1 MNYAEHDFEIKKDVL
16 RQLKDFSEPSNFAAI
31 RTLAFEY
38 ALIAG
43 SIYVTLA
50 VSYWFYPIA
59 LILIGSAQRT
69 FANILHESAHF
80 HFAKNKLLN
89 FLGGTVLTSYLI
101 FHMFTPYRNSHVG
114 FHHRHFGDPED
125 DPDYNF
131 HILLGLYEAKESHA
145 RFIWKNLVLAL
156 IGYRSWEYI
165 KYIYHDRILFSADK
179 IVIRMPISITAD
191 RLLFAATWIVVLS
204 LVAWFNVWLEFL
216 LFWILPCFTTYIAI
230 GWCAELAEH
239 YPLPESEDHRLLM
252 TRNRKGWAIEN
263 FLFGRHNDR
272 YHLVHHIFPTI
283 PFCNLKK
290 THSVLL
296 QDDAY
301 RQWDAMWGG
310 IFTRQHPDEETLI
323 SYVKKYKAEIF
334 ANQSAS
340 THQSF
345 AKRLLVQHPLAQG
358 A

>member
-1 MNYAEHDFEIKKDVL
+1 MFMESMATCAWNTHAV
-16 RQLKDFSEPSNFAAI
+16 
-31 RTLAFEY
+31 
-38 ALIAG
+38 IAG
-43 SIYVTLA
+43 SIYLTLA

-59 LILIGSAQRT
+59 LVLIGSGQRT
-69 FANILHESAHF
+69 FANILHEAAHF
-80 HFAKNKLLN
+80 HFAKNRLLN
-89 FLGGTVLTSYLI
+89 FIGGTVLTSYLI

-114 FHHRHFGDPED
+114 FHHRHFGDPEN

-145 RFIWKNLVLAL
+145 QFIWKNLILAL

-165 KYIYHDRILFSADK
+165 KYIYHDRILFSEDK
-179 IVIRMPISITAD
+179 VVIRMPISITTD
-191 RLLFAATWIVVLS
+191 RLLFAATWIMVLS

-216 LFWILPCFTTYIAI
+216 LFWIVPCFTTYIAI

-239 YPLPESEDHRLLM
+239 YPLPESEDRRLLM

-283 PFCNLKK
+283 PFCNLKRA
-290 THSVLL
+290 HDVLL

-310 IFTRQHPDEETLI
+310 IFTRRHPDEETLI
-323 SYVKKYKAEIF
+323 SYVKKYKAEVMTG
-334 ANQSAS
+334 NPAS
-340 THQSF
+340 PRQSF
-345 AKRLLVQHPLAQG
+345 AERLLVQHPLAQG